1 MNEQAPRVVARVWRS
16 ASSKTTPHC
25 GRLSSG
31 SFGAY
36 GFEVEAFARPSQV
49 LRRLEAG
56 RLHCKVLVLD
66 IHLGQMSGF
75 DLHDRLTKMGLSIPT
90 IFMTGRDDAAN
101 RGRVAQTG
109 AKAYLV
115 KPFEDSA
122 LMGAIDVALGKQ

>member
-1 MNEQAPRVVARVWRS
+1 VAICIVEDDASLRQALERLVWS
-16 ASSKTTPHC
+16 
-25 GRLSSG
+25 
-31 SFGAY
+31 Y

-49 LRRLEAG
+49 LQRLEAG

>member
-1 MNEQAPRVVARVWRS
+1 VAICIVEDDASLRQALERLVWS
-16 ASSKTTPHC
+16 
-25 GRLSSG
+25 
-31 SFGAY
+31 Y

-66 IHLGQMSGF
+66 IHLGQMSDF

-109 AKAYLV
+109 AKVYLV
-115 KPFEDSA
+115 KPLKDSA
-122 LMGAIDVALGKQ
+122 VMGAIDVTLGKQ